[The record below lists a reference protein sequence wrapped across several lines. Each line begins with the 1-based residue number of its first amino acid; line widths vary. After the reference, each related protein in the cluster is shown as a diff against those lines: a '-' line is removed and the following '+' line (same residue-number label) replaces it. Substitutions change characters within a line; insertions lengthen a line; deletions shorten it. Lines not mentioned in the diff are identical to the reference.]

1 MTKEVFNGY
10 KDENPS
16 LFPHEYKY
24 WVEQKVK
31 VRDYNDKIF
40 GGKVVWNG
48 LNKVKY

>member
-1 MTKEVFNGY
+1 MTKEVFKGY

-16 LFPHEYKY
+16 LFPHEKY

-40 GGKVVWNG
+40 GENNFWHS
-48 LNKVKY
+48 LNEVNF